1 MQHARPAGDGRADEL
16 PPPDDYDRL
25 KDLLLGEERE
35 ALDAAQA
42 RIAQL
47 DRAQRELP
55 ARLPDAIERAQQGAG
70 AERIARALAQPV
82 TQALGAA
89 VRENRQVIVD
99 VLFPVIGPAIRKAIA
114 EALRGL
120 VADVNSAIESSF
132 TPRGL
137 RWRIEAWRSGVPYAQ
152 IVIKHTL
159 AYRIDHVFLIERDSG
174 IVLDR
179 ESAPDLPE
187 LDGDAI
193 AGMLTAIGDFVSD
206 SVGRDGDNTLD
217 SARVGE
223 HLLWVVRGPRANLAC
238 FIHGVPPAGL
248 HALLEQ
254 RLEEIHAQFADGADA
269 GATDAVWRSLLRPE
283 RLTRDV
289 RDAAPAARAR
299 PSRWPVLS
307 ILLVGLGLLAFFAVR
322 SERWNARVDELRTR
336 LAAHP
341 GFVLTGIEQR
351 GRDALTVHGLLDADA
366 EPPDAALRGAGAEVP
381 VKLDAVGYVST
392 DDAVVARR
400 ARRLLDAPAGVTI
413 AVRDGVLSLDG
424 RAAPAWIDAARDR
437 AGWIAGVRGVQFGV
451 VAETDE
457 AAIAR
462 DKLDALARTLQ
473 TRRVGFVRD
482 VELAPGAANVVDDI
496 AEDVRNA
503 LSYAKT
509 AGVGIAWIAVG
520 TNDEPGSD
528 EINARMRADR
538 ARWLADALVQ
548 RGVANVRIAA
558 DDDVESAQARQRGA
572 FLRMV
577 PREASR

>member
-1 MQHARPAGDGRADEL
+1 MQHAPPAGDGRADEL
-16 PPPDDYDRL
+16 PPTNDYDRL

-47 DRAQRELP
+47 DRAQRELS

-70 AERIARALAQPV
+70 AARIAQALAKPV

-120 VADVNSAIESSF
+120 VVDVNNAIESSF

-217 SARVGE
+217 AARVGE

-254 RLEEIHAQFADGADA
+254 RLEEIHAHFAHGADA
-269 GATDAVWRSLLRPE
+269 GGTDAAWRSLLRPE

-289 RDAAPAARAR
+289 RDAAPAERAKS
-299 PSRWPVLS
+299 SRWPVLS
-307 ILLVGLGLLAFFAVR
+307 ILLIGLALLAFFAVR
-322 SERWNARVDELRTR
+322 SERWNTRVDELRTR

-341 GFVLTGIEQR
+341 GFVLTGLEQH

-366 EPPDAALRGAGAEVP
+366 EPPDAALRGEGAEVP
-381 VKLDAVGYVST
+381 VKLDTVGYVST
-392 DDAVVARR
+392 DDTVVARR
-400 ARRLLDAPAGVTI
+400 ARRLLDAPASVTI
-413 AVRDGVLSLDG
+413 AVRDGVLALDG
-424 RAAPAWIDAARDR
+424 RAAEDWIEGARDR
-437 AGWIAGVRGVQFGV
+437 AGWIAGVRDVRFGV
-451 VAETDE
+451 IAETD
-457 AAIAR
+457 AA
-462 DKLDALARTLQ
+462 ALARDRIELLARELR
-473 TRRVGFVRD
+473 TRSVTFVRD
-482 VELAPGAANVVDDI
+482 TELASNGAAALERI
-496 AEDVRNA
+496 AAVAREA
-503 LSYAKT
+503 LSIAGT
-509 AGVGIAWIAVG
+509 ARLRLEWTAIG
-520 TNDEPGSD
+520 TNDEPGGD
-528 EINARMRADR
+528 AINARMRADR
-538 ARWLADALVQ
+538 ARWLADALRE
-548 RGVANVRIAA
+548 RGIVDVRIAA
-558 DDDVESAQARQRGA
+558 DDDAAAQLRQRGA

-577 PREASR
+577 PQAAAQ